1 MMNTGVITIFAIQ
14 MTKLFKTK
22 DGYEVVKHSRD
33 VYAITGKRVKYI
45 GKVSSSYRS
54 SGRLLKNIPNEIK
67 SIFFNIQRNELEST
81 TTME

>member
-1 MMNTGVITIFAIQ
+1 MSIEIITIFAIH
-14 MTKLFKTK
+14 MTRLFKTK

-33 VYAITGKRVKYI
+33 VYAIIGKRVKYI
-45 GKVSSSYRS
+45 GKVSSSYQS

-67 SIFFNIQRNELEST
+67 SIFFKLQQHELESP

>member
-1 MMNTGVITIFAIQ
+1 
-14 MTKLFKTK
+14 MTRLYKTK

-45 GKVSSSYRS
+45 GKVSATYQST
-54 SGRLLKNIPNEIK
+54 GRLLRKIPNEIK

>member
-1 MMNTGVITIFAIQ
+1 

-22 DGYEVVKHSRD
+22 DGYEVVKYSRD
-33 VYAITGKRVKYI
+33 IYAITGKRVKYI
-45 GKVSSSYRS
+45 GKVSPSYRS

-67 SIFFNIQRNELEST
+67 SIFFNIQRNELESP